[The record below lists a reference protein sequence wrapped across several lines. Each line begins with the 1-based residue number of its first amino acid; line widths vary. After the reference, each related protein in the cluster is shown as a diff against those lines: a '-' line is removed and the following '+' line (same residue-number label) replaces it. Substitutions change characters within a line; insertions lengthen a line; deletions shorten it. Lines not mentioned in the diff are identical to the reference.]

1 MLKRIAS
8 SVGRRLGATKSS
20 LGGQPFGPAGS
31 THEIRRRIADAFLT
45 GDGIE
50 IGALHQ
56 PLQVPSVARVKYVD
70 RMTVPELRRQYAELA
85 DEPLV
90 ETDIIDNGEL
100 LSTIGDST
108 QDFVVA
114 NHFIEHCQNP
124 IATLQNLLRVLKPAG
139 ILYMAVPDKRFT
151 FDIDRPC
158 TTIEHLIRDYREG
171 PEWSKRQHFEEWSR
185 LVNKRTSDAEVEE
198 DVRHLLSIDYS
209 IHFHV
214 WTEVELLELVAA
226 LHPLVRFE
234 LELFIRN
241 GFESIL
247 ILRKSPP

>member
-8 SVGRRLGATKSS
+8 SVRRRLRVTKSS
-20 LGGQPFGPAGS
+20 LGGQPFSPVGS
-31 THEIRRRIADAFLT
+31 VHETRRRIADAFLS

-56 PLQVPSVARVKYVD
+56 PLEVPSIARVKYVD

-85 DEPLV
+85 DKKLV

-100 LSTIGDST
+100 LATIGDAT
-108 QDFVVA
+108 QDFVIA

-124 IATLQNLLRVLKPAG
+124 LATFQNLVRVLKPG
-139 ILYMAVPDKRFT
+139 GVLYMAVPDKRFT
-151 FDIDRPC
+151 FDVDRPC
-158 TTIEHLIRDYREG
+158 TTIEHLMRDYTEG
-171 PEWSKRQHFEEWSR
+171 PEWSRRQHFEEWSR
-185 LVNKRTSDAEVEE
+185 LVNKRISDAEVETE
-198 DVRHLLSIDYS
+198 VQHLLNINYS

-226 LHPLVRFE
+226 LHRLVRFE
-234 LELFIRN
+234 LELFVRN
-241 GFESIL
+241 GLESIL
-247 ILRKSPP
+247 ILRKDSA